1 MSDWT
6 KEEIEDYQHIA
17 EIRSYMLDCV
27 VCSCPITRKEQE
39 ENDGMCPYCHAET
52 TIRKG

>member
-6 KEEIEDYQHIA
+6 KDEIESYAHIA
-17 EIRSYMLDCV
+17 KIKSYMLDCV